1 MYYSRPPSSLIA
13 AMKAYDLTLSFSSL
27 TIILSFDEDQ
37 ALELKVLKENTA
49 SSIKRSFIS

>member
-1 MYYSRPPSSLIA
+1 MYDSSPPSSLIA

-27 TIILSFDEDQ
+27 TIILSFVEDQ